1 MKTAM
6 HPVINPVQELLFMIA
21 PPRHIVSD
29 VFVLKD
35 DVHYLI
41 GHPFEDRYT
50 PPHINLF
57 RYHDLHVDEMI
68 QHVSEKVKHINPFN
82 IYIKDLSVSHDP
94 KGHRIYLNI
103 VNKYP
108 LRDLFGKLIKHDTN
122 YTPQLDIAQNLSS
135 IDFIKAWPYLK
146 SLPYTQN
153 FVCDRITVLARV
165 ENQWIHYQDI
175 HFGNA

>member
-6 HPVINPVQELLFMIA
+6 HPVINPVQALLFMIA

-41 GHPFEDRYT
+41 GRPFEDRYT
-50 PPHINLF
+50 PPHISLF

-68 QHVSEKVKHINPFN
+68 QHVTEKAKHFKPFN
-82 IYIKDLSVSHDP
+82 IYIKDLSASHEHHS
-94 KGHRIYLNI
+94 HRIYLNI

-108 LRDLFGKLIKHDTN
+108 LRDLFGKLIRHDSG
-122 YTPQLDIAQNLSS
+122 YTPHLGIAQGLDST
-135 IDFIKAWPYLK
+135 DFMKSWPYLK

-153 FVCDRITVLARV
+153 FLCDRITVLAKV
-165 ENQWIHYQDI
+165 DNEWMHYQDI
-175 HFGNA
+175 PFGDA